1 MKNIIISLLLLISAC
16 TLVSCT
22 KTIDASRSEVTE
34 DAGIFVE
41 KVGNLPAD
49 FYMGAD
55 VSSVIALEKSG
66 VVFRDKNGNPCDI
79 FKTLKENGINC
90 IRIRVWNNP
99 FDESGNGFGG
109 GNNDINTAIEIAK
122 RAKKAKLGVYLDFH
136 YSDFWAD
143 PSKQMVPRAWKDMDI
158 DAKADALYAYT
169 VECLEKVKA
178 AGITPV
184 ILQIGNETTGTF
196 CGENNWLKI
205 TKLFSKASEAMR
217 AVFPKAK
224 IAVHFT
230 NPEKTG
236 EYERYAAILDRY
248 KVDYDIFASSY
259 YPYWHG
265 TLENLTSELAGI
277 REKHGKDVMCAETSY
292 MYTYENGDENGNT
305 ISEETVCD
313 KPYPP
318 TVQGQADEVR
328 DVIAAVNAA
337 GGIGVFYWEPAWI
350 GVPGSTWEEQ
360 SALWEKYGS
369 GWASSYA
376 GVYDP
381 ADAGI
386 YYGGSS
392 WDNQAMFDF
401 EGRPLDSLSVF
412 SLVRTGAATSV
423 RPDTL
428 TMETVKVRLKDTY
441 TLPETVE
448 VLYNDGTTERAA
460 VTWKDTARTGE
471 KLADL
476 PFMGPAVYF
485 VEGSIAGSDK
495 IALCQIQVVE
505 KNYVENP
512 SFEDKDI
519 SMWEITNNG
528 NVTTELFVQDK
539 LSDAYSGSK
548 ALHFWSSGKV
558 SFSVQQTV
566 RNLQPGTYKYSIFIH
581 GGDTKN
587 ADMKIFAI
595 ADGVR
600 YEIPTKV
607 DGWRNFFNPCISEI
621 NLAGNEITIG
631 AEISCDPNGWGSLD
645 EFLLA
650 PVEE

>member
-1 MKNIIISLLLLISAC
+1 MKNKCISLLLLLSA
-16 TLVSCT
+16 LMVISCT
-22 KTIDASRSEVTE
+22 NAGNASS

-41 KVGNLPAD
+41 KVGNIPAD

-79 FKTLKENGINC
+79 FKTLKTNGVNC
-90 IRIRVWNNP
+90 IRIRVWNDP

-109 GNNDINTAIEIAK
+109 GNCDIANAIEIAK

-143 PSKQMVPRAWKDMDI
+143 PSKQMVPRAWKGMSSEEKEEAI
-158 DAKADALYAYT
+158 YT
-169 VECLEKVKA
+169 FTKESLEKVRA

-217 AVFPKAK
+217 DVFPNAK

-236 EYERYAAILDRY
+236 EYERYATILERY

-265 TLENLTSELAGI
+265 TLENLTNELAGI
-277 REKHGKDVMCAETSY
+277 REKFGKDVMCAETSY
-292 MYTYENGDENGNT
+292 MYTYENADETGNT

-318 TVQGQADEVR
+318 TEQGQADEVR
-328 DVIAAVNAA
+328 DVIAAVSDA

-350 GVPGSTWEEQ
+350 GVPGDSWEAQ
-360 SALWEKYGS
+360 SALWEKFGS
-369 GWASSYA
+369 GWASSFA
-376 GVYDP
+376 KVYDP

-412 SLVRTGAATSV
+412 KLVRTGAVTSV
-423 RPDTL
+423 RADTIQ
-428 TMETVKVRLKDTY
+428 MESVKVRLKDSC
-441 TLPETVE
+441 TLPESVE
-448 VLYNDGTTERAA
+448 VLYNNGDTRSAP
-460 VTWKDTARTGE
+460 VTWKDVTRTGE
-471 KLADL
+471 KLTEL

-485 VEGSIAGSDK
+485 VEGSIENSN
-495 IALCQIQVVE
+495 ITALCQIQIVE
-505 KNYVENP
+505 KNYVDNP
-512 SFEDKDI
+512 SFEEKDL
-519 SMWEITNNG
+519 SMWKIVNNDD
-528 NVTTELFVQDK
+528 VTTELFVQEK
-539 LSDAYSGSK
+539 VSDAYSGSK
-548 ALHFWSSGKV
+548 AFHFWSSGKV
-558 SFSVQQTV
+558 SFHVEQTV
-566 RNLQPGTYKYSIFIH
+566 TNLESGIYKFTLAIH
-581 GGDTKN
+581 GGDAKN

-595 ADGVR
+595 ADGIR
-600 YEIPTKV
+600 YEVPAKV
-607 DGWRNFFNPCISEI
+607 DGWRNFFFPVINEI
-621 NLAGNEITIG
+621 PLEENEITIG
-631 AEISCDPNGWGSLD
+631 ADIACDPQGWGCLD
-645 EFLLA
+645 DFILA

>member
-1 MKNIIISLLLLISAC
+1 MKKHIFPILLITAL
-16 TLVSCT
+16 TFVSCAPT
-22 KTIDASRSEVTE
+22 GKAASANSNT
-34 DAGIFVE
+34 DPGIFVE
-41 KVGNLPAD
+41 KVTDLPAD
-49 FYMGAD
+49 FFMGAD
-55 VSSVIALEKSG
+55 VSSVISLEKSG
-66 VVFRDKNGNPCDI
+66 VIFRDKAGNPTDI
-79 FKTLKENGINC
+79 FDTLRQSGINC
-90 IRIRVWNNP
+90 VRIRVWNNP
-99 FDESGNGFGG
+99 FDEDGNGFGG
-109 GNNDINTAIEIAK
+109 GNNDIDTAIEIAK

-143 PSKQMVPRAWKDMDI
+143 PSKQMVPRAWEGMDI

-169 VECLEKVKA
+169 VECLEKVKK
-178 AGITPV
+178 AGIEPV

-205 TKLFSKASEAMR
+205 TKLFTKASEAMR

-292 MYTYENGDENGNT
+292 MYTYENGDLNGNT

-328 DVIAAVNAA
+328 DVIAAVRDAD
-337 GGIGVFYWEPAWI
+337 GIGVFYWEPAWI

-360 SALWEKYGS
+360 SALWETYGS

-381 ADAGI
+381 DDAGI

-392 WDNQAMFDF
+392 WDNQAMFAFD
-401 EGRPLDSLSVF
+401 GTPLDSLSVF
-412 SLVRTGAATSV
+412 RLVRMGATTSV

-428 TMETVKVRLKDTY
+428 TMETVKVRLKDSY

-460 VTWKDTARTGE
+460 VTWKDVTRTGE
-471 KLADL
+471 RLTDL

-495 IALCQIQVVE
+495 VALCQIQIVE
-505 KNYVENP
+505 KNYVENS
-512 SFEDKDI
+512 SFEEKDI

-528 NVTTELFVQDK
+528 NVTTELFIQDK

-566 RNLQPGTYKYSIFIH
+566 KKLTPGTYKFSIAIH
-581 GGDTKN
+581 GGDAKN

-600 YEIPTKV
+600 YEMPTKV
-607 DGWRNFFNPCISEI
+607 DGWRNFFMPCISEI
-621 NLAGNEITIG
+621 HLEGNEITIG

-645 EFLLA
+645 DFILA